1 MTANEVTPKLKGLI
15 IENIHTPVQNQDKL
29 WSDNPDDDLLSM
41 YGKRLMALHLH
52 DNGGKH
58 SQHQLP
64 FDGGIDW
71 PCVMKKIAQTG
82 YTGATALESMNWD
95 YLDLTAE
102 KFLQEAYVRAKRL
115 DAFRLTAF

>member
-1 MTANEVTPKLKGLI
+1 MLKRVDYGRVGFCYDCCHHS
-15 IENIHTPVQNQDKL
+15 NY
-29 WSDNPDDDLLSM
+29 NPDDDLLSM

-71 PCVMKKIAQTG
+71 PCVMRKIAQTG